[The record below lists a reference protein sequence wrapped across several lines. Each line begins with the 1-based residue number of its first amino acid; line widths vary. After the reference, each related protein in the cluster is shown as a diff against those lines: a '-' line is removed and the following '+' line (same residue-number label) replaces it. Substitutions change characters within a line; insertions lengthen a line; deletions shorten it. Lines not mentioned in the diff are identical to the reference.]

1 MAMKIRMTLALLAAL
16 GVYAGRA
23 LAIDAGV
30 AKDVQQGHRLAVI
43 ICANCHLVASDQP
56 YEPILRPPAP
66 SFESIAQRSDMDA
79 VALQKY
85 LSTLHREVAHPENMP
100 NPQLVDDQMKQV
112 VAYLL
117 SLRKQP

>member
-1 MAMKIRMTLALLAAL
+1 MKSRIALVLVAAV
-16 GVYAGRA
+16 GIYAAFA
-23 LAIDAGV
+23 LATEAGV
-30 AKDVQQGHRLAVI
+30 AKDVQEGHHLAI
-43 ICANCHLVASDQP
+43 IVCANCHVAASDQP

-66 SFESIAQRSDMDA
+66 SFESIAQRSDINA

-85 LSTLHREVAHPENMP
+85 LSTLHRNVSHPEDMP
-100 NPQLVDDQMKQV
+100 NPQLVDDQIKQV